1 MKTALI
7 ATAVV
12 ILAGTAAYAQDSGP
26 TYNNSIH
33 QSAGDRDSRGTPKY
47 YHSQR
52 GERGAYR
59 QGREYQGREYQGR
72 TSDDWMQGRSTT
84 GSGSSFD
91 RSGPLYDDSI
101 HQSAG
106 DRDSRGTPKYYNQ
119 DH

>member
-1 MKTALI
+1 MKAALI
-7 ATAVV
+7 ASAVV
-12 ILAGTAAYAQDSGP
+12 ILAGASAYAQDYGP
-26 TYNNSIH
+26 TYNDSIH

-59 QGREYQGREYQGR
+59 QGRDYRNYEGRR
-72 TSDDWMQGRSTT
+72 SDEWMQGRSTT

-91 RSGPLYDDSI
+91 RSGPVYDDSI